1 MAIINGRGRVGA
13 RPSSG
18 GGGSSYDADALAFFT
33 AASITDTTQMSAVN
47 TLVTGLKS
55 NNLWTKIKA
64 LYPVVGG
71 NSTAH
76 SKNLKN
82 PSQYNLTFTS
92 GWVHSSTGM
101 LPNGTSA
108 YASTGIKVSD
118 FAPDSMGLGVYL
130 RTNNDGLFCDIGTSD
145 TSRFQLLTRYFN
157 NIYSAFSNSNVN
169 ATGAVTDSRGLTTIG
184 RVSTT
189 SRKTFKNGVLKFTS
203 SETITSTTNISTYD
217 FKIGTTGQPALQ
229 WYSNREN
236 SLTVFKLA
244 LTDAEESI
252 LYTLVQAFQTTLGRH
267 VGVPVVSDSDAQA
280 FLNSANISDL
290 TQASAVNT
298 LVTSLKSNG
307 LWSKM
312 KAIYPIVGGNAT
324 AHSYNLKNT
333 AQYNLTFSNGWVHS
347 STGMLPNGTSAF
359 ANTNL
364 NPTTI
369 GIGQNSVCYGVYSRT
384 QSVGNTA
391 LLGAAN
397 PAYSLSVS
405 LFPNYSTNQLYSS
418 LNGAESYTLPYT
430 NTNSKG
436 LFCINRVTSTDKQDW
451 VNGTKIQ
458 TLSGSQRGAIT
469 TGNINENITL
479 SAINW
484 QGARYYFS
492 NRELAFSFIS
502 DGLTDSE
509 SSTLYTSVQ
518 AFQTTLSRNV

>member
-244 LTDAEESI
+244 LSDAEESI

-324 AHSYNLKNT
+324 AHSYNLVNT
-333 AQYNLTFSNGWVHS
+333 SQYQLSFSTGWTHS
-347 STGMLPNGTSAF
+347 STGMKPNGTSAY
-359 ANTNL
+359 ANTGI
-364 NPTTI
+364 NPYSISTVNNTHI
-369 GIGQNSVCYGVYSRT
+369 SIYSRT
-384 QSVGNTA
+384 STVTTA
-391 LLGAAN
+391 QRDFGAFQGSSNPCISLG
-397 PAYSLSVS
+397 
-405 LFPNYSTNQLYSS
+405 
-418 LNGAESYTLPYT
+418 
-430 NTNSKG
+430 TNS
-436 LFCINRVTSTDKQDW
+436 S
-451 VNGTKIQ
+451 
-458 TLSGSQRGAIT
+458 
-469 TGNINENITL
+469 
-479 SAINW
+479 
-484 QGARYYFS
+484 
-492 NRELAFSFIS
+492 SFIS
-502 DGLTDSE
+502 DAYNYDNNRITATISDALGLYVGTRTSNVVFKLFKNGSQIGSTNTNTYSGLLPNLDLYLGSANAGGTINGPSNKQYSYASYGVGLNDSE
-509 SSTLYTSVQ
+509 VSVLNTIITT
-518 AFQTTLSRNV
+518 FQTTLGRQV